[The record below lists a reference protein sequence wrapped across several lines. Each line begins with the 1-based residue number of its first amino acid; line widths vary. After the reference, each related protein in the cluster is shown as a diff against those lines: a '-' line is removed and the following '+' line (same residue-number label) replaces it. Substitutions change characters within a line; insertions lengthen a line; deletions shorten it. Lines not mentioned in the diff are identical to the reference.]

1 MSNMPTILSVLE
13 HDIVEQYMLGKS
25 KREIAEGLGVAAPVV
40 TKLLARKDVVDYLT
54 EAHKDLEYARKD
66 KMLAVMGRIV
76 DDRLK
81 AIEEDTENES
91 GLARASRKDTVD
103 ILLAMD
109 SIQKE
114 KEKQELGT
122 NKGNVYVQL
131 VQNLMD

>member
-1 MSNMPTILSVLE
+1 MSNLPTVLSVLE
-13 HDIVEQYMLGKS
+13 HEIVEQYMLGKS
-25 KREIAEGLGVAAPVV
+25 KREIAEGLGVNLKVV
-40 TKLLARKDVVDYLT
+40 TQLMGRKDITDYLN

-81 AIEEDTENES
+81 AIEEDEENEL

-131 VQNLMD
+131 VNNLME